1 MENTEHK
8 KLYKE
13 LQDYRNMYSMLFNG
27 LMSIKRDIETSYKYN
42 YGESVI
48 AFHSKNYRSC
58 LKSISEIQKCIKE
71 KKLQIKNLQRH
82 GA

>member
-1 MENTEHK
+1 MKNTEHK

-13 LQDYRNMYSMLFNG
+13 LQDHRNMYSMLFNG
-27 LMSIKRDIETSYKYN
+27 LMSIKRDIDTSYKYD

-48 AFHSKNYRSC
+48 AFHSRNYKSC
-58 LKSISEIQKCIKE
+58 LKSLNEVQKCIKAI
-71 KKLQIKNLQRH
+71 KLQIKNIQRN